1 MSFGRRPYGPD
12 ARRSLPLVD
21 AFVRRFGR
29 GKLGPDAP
37 GRLPARDT
45 PAARMAVAIEARHR
59 PRAGGRKTPAAARRR
74 RRHEVRE
81 SRRRNRVR

>member
-37 GRLPARDT
+37 VHLPAHDT
-45 PAARMAVAIEARHR
+45 PALRMAVAIEKRSRARS
-59 PRAGGRKTPAAARRR
+59 GGRKTPAAARRR

-81 SRRRNRVR
+81 SRRRNRAR